1 MVALTTKADT
11 LEALRAQLTR
21 ACVPES
27 VVFRVERWRAEPG
40 EVLAAIHGRF
50 AGRMLIVRSSA
61 NGEDGAE
68 ASLAGHYASVGGVN
82 AADGEA
88 LSRAVEEVVASYAED
103 GRPAAGEEQ
112 VLVQPMVEDI
122 SMCGVVFTHD
132 LDTGAPYYVINYDDE
147 TGRHDT
153 VTGGRDDVSRTLLVR
168 RSQTGRVESPRFRAL
183 LAAVREVEDAVRS
196 PGLDIEFAVT
206 RRGEV
211 FILQVR
217 RMACQVNWNRE
228 TTRRVDVAA
237 EEVRRFV
244 RARLAPLPGSLGRSS
259 VLGIMPDWNPAEMI
273 GTTPRRLA
281 ASLYRSLITDS
292 VWAEA
297 RAEMG
302 YRDMSGRPLMLD
314 LLGRPYIDVRESF
327 NSFLPASLP
336 ENLGERLVDA
346 WLDRLRAAPEL
357 HDRVEFEVAVTVHA
371 LDFDERAL
379 PGLLAQGFN
388 REQAA
393 QFKQALLA
401 LTNRVLSGAPDLMA
415 AQLARLDELD
425 ARRPA
430 RLQALARSG
439 PARLYAV
446 KALLDDCRSLGT
458 LPFSILARTAFMAE
472 EMLRSLARLGLLTAH
487 RAETFRAS
495 VRTVLTEFMEDAE
508 ALTTGALAP
517 EDFQRRYGHL
527 RPGTYDILS
536 RRYDQRGDF
545 GPGRPDRAERAPSPP
560 AHCATGAATRPG
572 THPDHAAFAL
582 TGPEEQAIDAALA
595 ARGLACDARRLFA
608 FMAQAI
614 RWRELG
620 KFRFTQNL
628 SDALEGLAAW
638 GEENGLSREELSHLD
653 IGELLAGAWSCR
665 PREAEDELRERSRQ
679 GRAALEL
686 SQAVRLP
693 FLMAHEA
700 DVDVIPLL
708 KCRPNFI
715 TSKSVRARTAP
726 ITGRESASRDIAGRI
741 ALIESADPGFDWIF
755 TTGLAG
761 LVTKHGGSNSHM
773 AIRCAEL
780 GLPAAIGCGEQLFQ
794 GFLGAEQ
801 LHLDCG
807 AEMITVAARRRA

>member
-27 VVFRVERWRAEPG
+27 LVFRVERWRAEPG
-40 EVLAAIHGRF
+40 AVLQDIRGRF
-50 AGRMLIVRSSA
+50 ARRTLIVRSSA

-68 ASLAGHYASVGGVN
+68 ASLAGHYASVGGVS

-88 LSRAVEEVVASYAED
+88 LARAVEEVVASYAED

-112 VLVQPMVEDI
+112 VLVQPMVQDI

-206 RRGEV
+206 RQGEV

-244 RARLAPLPGSLGRSS
+244 RTRLAPLPGSLGRSS

-281 ASLYRSLITDS
+281 ASLYRTLITDS

-336 ENLGERLVDA
+336 DDLGERLVDA

-379 PGLLAQGFN
+379 PGLLAQGFSPD
-388 REQAA
+388 EAA
-393 QFKQALLA
+393 RFKQALLA
-401 LTNRVLSGAPDLMA
+401 LTNRVLSGKPDLMA

-430 RLQALARSG
+430 RLQALARGG

-458 LPFSILARTAFMAE
+458 LPFSILARAAFMAE
-472 EMLRSLARLGLLTAH
+472 ELLRSLTRLTLLKAD
-487 RAETFRAS
+487 RAEAFRAS

-508 ALTTGALAP
+508 ALAAGTLGR

-545 GPGRPDRAERAPSPP
+545 RAGHAGHAERAPSP
-560 AHCATGAATRPG
+560 ATRQG
-572 THPDHAAFAL
+572 HAAFAL
-582 TGPEEQAIDAALA
+582 TGPEGQAIDAALA
-595 ARGLACDARRLFA
+595 ARGLACDACGLFD
-608 FMAQAI
+608 FMARAI

-653 IGELLAGAWSCR
+653 IGELLAGAWGCG
-665 PREAEDELRERSRQ
+665 PREAEDELREQSRR

-726 ITGRESASRDIAGRI
+726 ITGRESASRDMAGRI

>member
-27 VVFRVERWRAEPG
+27 VVFRVEHWRTEPG
-40 EVLAAIHGRF
+40 AVLQNIRDRF
-50 AGRMLIVRSSA
+50 AGRTLIVRSSA
-61 NGEDGAE
+61 MGEDGAE
-68 ASLAGHYASVGGVN
+68 ASLAGHYASVGGVS
-82 AADGEA
+82 ASDGEA
-88 LSRAVEEVVASYAED
+88 LARAVDEVVASYAED

-112 VLVQPMVEDI
+112 VLVQPMVQDI

-183 LAAVREVEDAVRS
+183 LAAVSEVEDAVRS

-206 RRGEV
+206 RQGEV

-302 YRDMSGRPLMLD
+302 YRDMTGRPLMLD

-336 ENLGERLVDA
+336 DDLGERLVDA

-357 HDRVEFEVAVTVHA
+357 HDRVEFEVAATVHA

-379 PGLLAQGFN
+379 PGLLALGLSQ
-388 REQAA
+388 EQAA
-393 QFKQALLA
+393 RFKQALLA
-401 LTNRVLSGAPDLMA
+401 LTNRVLSGQPDLMA
-415 AQLARLDELD
+415 AQLARLDRLD

-430 RLQALARSG
+430 RLQALARGG

-446 KALLDDCRSLGT
+446 KGLLDDCRSLGT
-458 LPFSILARTAFMAE
+458 LPFSILARAAFMAE
-472 EMLRSLARLGLLTAH
+472 ELLRSLTRLGLLTAD
-487 RAETFRAS
+487 RAEAFRAS

-508 ALTTGALAP
+508 ALAAGALGH

-545 GPGRPDRAERAPSPP
+545 RPGRPGHTERATAP
-560 AHCATGAATRPG
+560 TTRHG
-572 THPDHAAFAL
+572 HAPFAL

-608 FMAQAI
+608 FMTQAI

-693 FLMAHEA
+693 FLLAHES

-726 ITGRESASRDIAGRI
+726 VTGRETASRDMAGRI

-794 GFLGAEQ
+794 GFLGAEH

-807 AEMITVAARRRA
+807 AEMITVVARRRA